1 MRRCRK
7 KRKGKLRRD
16 AELRSSV
23 WATRGKQRSVI
34 HVQNG
39 VFDETGSVSSAT
51 SVTHVRKS
59 PLNHPRIS
67 AAVTGCSLGDCVF
80 FCVLVICECTCVI
93 SGANVHRFF
102 VSQYR

>member
-1 MRRCRK
+1 MRRCRGK

-16 AELRSSV
+16 SELRSSV
-23 WATRGKQRSVI
+23 WATRGEQRSVI

-51 SVTHVRKS
+51 SVTHVRES
-59 PLNHPRIS
+59 PSNHPRIS

-80 FCVLVICECTCVI
+80 YICVLVICECTCVI

-102 VSQYR
+102 VS